1 MNPET
6 YRDMHLLNEVTH
18 SPDATQRDL
27 AKRIG
32 VALGLTNLML
42 RRLAKKGYIKIVNVK
57 RSRLR
62 YLITPN
68 GVMEKARLTRE
79 YLEYSLFFYRH
90 VRGFLHEELRR
101 MIQSG
106 QRRVVLLGT
115 GELAEIAF
123 LTINELGLELAGVVD
138 EPRQHER
145 FLGFPVQEL
154 GVVPTLEYDRII
166 VTSVHAAAEG
176 LAWLRALGVPMQR
189 VIVPPLPGLQGLAP
203 ATTAAEESR
212 AIGSKTPEPPVP
224 HEVGVV
230 EPDVAVTPS
239 G

>member
-6 YRDMHLLNEVTH
+6 YRDMHLLNEVTQ

-79 YLEYSLFFYRH
+79 YLEYSLFFYRR
-90 VRGFLHEELRR
+90 VRSFLRERLVR
-101 MIQSG
+101 MAEAG
-106 QRRVVLLGT
+106 ERRVLLWGT
-115 GELAEIAF
+115 GELAEIAY
-123 LTINELGLELAGVVD
+123 LTIQEMGLELIGVVEQLPD
-138 EPRQHER
+138 RDR
-145 FLGFPVQEL
+145 FLGRPVGSL
-154 GVVPTLEYDRII
+154 DIAVARDYDRLII
-166 VTSVHAAAEG
+166 ASLGGVDAIPQLTAAG
-176 LAWLRALGVPMQR
+176 LSLERLIVLPIPGVP
-189 VIVPPLPGLQGLAP
+189 VPSADGWKSLEP
-203 ATTAAEESR
+203 ATVLSGVDPRGTPPAPWES
-212 AIGSKTPEPPVP
+212 A
-224 HEVGVV
+224 
-230 EPDVAVTPS
+230 
-239 G
+239 